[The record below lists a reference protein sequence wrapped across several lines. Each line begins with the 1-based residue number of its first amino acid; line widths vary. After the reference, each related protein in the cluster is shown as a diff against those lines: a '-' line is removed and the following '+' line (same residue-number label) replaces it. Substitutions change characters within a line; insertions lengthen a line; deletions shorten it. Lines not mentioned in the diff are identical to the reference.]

1 MRAVLSYP
9 RTMPK
14 EKTAPA
20 RITEIRNRKAS
31 HDYFIG
37 ETFEAGIAL
46 TGTEVKSLR
55 AGKAQIQDAFARIE
69 NGEAFLYNAH
79 ISEYDFG
86 NIYNH
91 APTRSRKLLLRKN
104 QILKLKSEVE
114 KNAAAIIPLKMYFSK
129 GFVKVQ
135 IAVCK
140 GKKLYDKRESIKK
153 EEAMREAKRAMSL
166 RNYR

>member
-1 MRAVLSYP
+1 MGGFVVYCAMS
-9 RTMPK
+9 K
-14 EKTAPA
+14 EKPISA
-20 RITEIRNRKAS
+20 RITEIRNRKAPR
-31 HDYFIG
+31 DYFIG

-91 APTRSRKLLLRKN
+91 NPARTRKLLLHKS
-104 QILKLKSEVE
+104 QILKLKSEAE
-114 KNAAAIIPLKMYFSK
+114 KNSAAIIPLKMYFSK

-153 EEAMREAKRAMSL
+153 DEAMREARRAMSL
-166 RNYR
+166 RNYK

>member
-1 MRAVLSYP
+1 MAKKQDIS
-9 RTMPK
+9 
-14 EKTAPA
+14 A

-37 ETFEAGIAL
+37 ETFEAGIVL
-46 TGTEVKSLR
+46 SGTEAKSLR
-55 AGKAQIQDAFARIE
+55 AGKAQIQDAFVRIDC
-69 NGEAFLYNAH
+69 GEAILYNCH

-91 APTRSRKLLLRKN
+91 AATRERKLLLHKN

-114 KNAAAIIPLKMYFSK
+114 KNSAAIIPIRIYFK
-129 GFVKVQ
+129 RGFAKVE

-153 EEAMREAKRAMSL
+153 AEAMREAKRAMSL